1 MRKLLGTG
9 LLFSL
14 LALRANASVP
24 DFINGV
30 KVGAPLPA
38 HELTY
43 LGAVPETKGK
53 LLLIDFWAT
62 WCAPCREAMPELNRL
77 HAEFG
82 RRGLVIIGVTKEA
95 RDKVTAFLASQRI
108 DYFIALDSGSALSAQ
123 LRIKALPYA
132 ILVDRQNHIVW
143 RGQPSE
149 LKKDFLESLLAAATP
164 AAAR

>member
-1 MRKLLGTG
+1 MKKLLCAG
-9 LLFSL
+9 LLLSL
-14 LALRANASVP
+14 LALPASASIP

-30 KVGAPLPA
+30 KIGATLPA

-43 LGAVPETKGK
+43 LGAIPETKGK
-53 LLLIDFWAT
+53 LVLIDFWAT

-77 HAEFG
+77 HAEFAP
-82 RRGLVIIGVTKEA
+82 RGLVIIGVTKEA
-95 RDKVTAFLASQRI
+95 RDKVTGFLAAQRI
-108 DYFIALDSGSALSAQ
+108 DYFIALDGGSALYTQ

-132 ILVDRQNHIVW
+132 ILVDRQNRIVW